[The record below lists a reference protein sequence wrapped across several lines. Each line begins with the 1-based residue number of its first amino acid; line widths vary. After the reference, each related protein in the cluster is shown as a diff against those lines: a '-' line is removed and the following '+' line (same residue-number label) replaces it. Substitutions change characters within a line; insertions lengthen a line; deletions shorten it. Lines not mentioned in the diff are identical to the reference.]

1 MSMADTPMPDPGSDK
16 LQDLIDPFV
25 GRTGGLISALR
36 AVQSEY
42 GFLPE
47 QTDAAAAKAFNLS
60 RAEVKGVISF
70 YRDFARAPKG
80 EAVIRICAAEA
91 CQAVGARQIIRDVE
105 QRLGF
110 KLGENDPRGGVTL
123 EAVYC
128 LGLCSCGPAAT
139 INETLLGRADA
150 DKIVA
155 AVDNAIKRRVQQ

>member
-1 MSMADTPMPDPGSDK
+1 MPDLGSDK
-16 LQDLIDPFV
+16 LQELIDPFV

-47 QTDAAAAKAFNLS
+47 QTDAAAARAFNLS

-70 YRDFARAPKG
+70 YRDFARGPKG
-80 EAVIRICAAEA
+80 NAVIRICAAEA
-91 CQAVGARQIIRDVE
+91 CQAVGAREIIRDVE
-105 QRLGF
+105 ERIGV
-110 KLGENDPRGGVTL
+110 KLGEKDSKGGVTL

-139 INETLLGRADA
+139 INENLLGRADA
-150 DKIVA
+150 DKIVS
-155 AVDNAIKRRVQQ
+155 AVENAIKRGVPQ